1 MRFTVLLQQRT
12 SRHCHLVAF
21 NIGTKNELNV
31 CTRNIFWVGPPRHN
45 YDEAAC
51 VAGVLV
57 VVEEEVV
64 VVVSVDVTS
73 LGADG

>member
-31 CTRNIFWVGPPRHN
+31 CTRNIFWVGPPRHD

-51 VAGVLV
+51 VADVLV
-57 VVEEEVV
+57 VVVV